1 MILLQG
7 SPQEFGVF
15 KTLAEY
21 GVLGLVTL
29 ALGFVVWFLLRRE
42 LSSEQKQ
49 REKVDQLQRDLTKYI
64 AEDRSEMMR
73 VLRDNTEALGR
84 LERVIDNASRS

>member
-15 KTLAEY
+15 KTLVEY